1 MKTVLQQFSVLIASM
16 IMAVNAQAATDSY
29 RFLHVTIDTPWAIFL
44 FLLIFILT
52 PFVLMA
58 MLYWYF
64 AFKKNKEEISGGTEQ
79 QQTSAEKPSE

>member
-1 MKTVLQQFSVLIASM
+1 MKTRLQQALIFVFGVLAAM
-16 IMAVNAQAATDSY
+16 NAQSATDSY

-64 AFKKNKEEISGGTEQ
+64 AFKKTKEESTGSTG
-79 QQTSAEKPSE
+79 QTQSAAKESSE

>member
-1 MKTVLQQFSVLIASM
+1 MNLRIQQFCFSLLGLLA
-16 IMAVNAQAATDSY
+16 AANAHAATDSY
-29 RFLHVTIDTPWAIFL
+29 RFLHVSIETPWAIFL
-44 FLLIFILT
+44 FLLLFILT

-64 AFKKNKEEISGGTEQ
+64 AFKKNKEETATIATQ

>member
-1 MKTVLQQFSVLIASM
+1 MIKIFQQFLILTGGL
-16 IMAVNAQAATDSY
+16 ITVVNAQAATDSY

-64 AFKKNKEEISGGTEQ
+64 AFKKTKEESHAEHQPAST
-79 QQTSAEKPSE
+79 EKPSE